1 MYTIKIQHY
10 TKYNTYTIIKYGS
23 SSWTFLGSS
32 WLLMSFF
39 VRIMIFHIWYCP
51 SDYWFFIYDI
61 IHYPSESCFFIYEII
76 HLRLVPF
83 IVFFLSTGSLCFL
96 YVTSISSFP
105 FPPSQ
110 IIFLLLY
117 HHSCLLFIF
126 WDNKILCLIIIQIVH
141 FLYRWSWLYVVRK
154 LTRIRQVLEK
164 VVERQRVPQVQKV
177 PLQDISFIDQK
188 L

>member
-1 MYTIKIQHY
+1 MIVRPNYDFLHMIIRPNYDFLHMIVCPNYDFLHMIGLLHLQRKENNSTI
-10 TKYNTYTIIKYGS
+10 TILSPHNFK
-23 SSWTFLGSS
+23 
-32 WLLMSFF
+32 SF
-39 VRIMIFHIWYCP
+39 IWYDQYSMVCIFSFLVVHCLLP
-51 SDYWFFIYDI
+51 LLWF
-61 IHYPSESCFFIYEII
+61 
-76 HLRLVPF
+76 L
-83 IVFFLSTGSLCFL
+83 
-96 YVTSISSFP
+96 SISSFSSISDYI
-105 FPPSQ
+105 PPPPP
-110 IIFLLLY
+110 Y